1 MFCWI
6 CKPNTP
12 KKETKEEE
20 ESSTM
25 ILTLICVKPDI
36 LINNHHK
43 QSIASTTN
51 LNQKLSQITG
61 PTKQSSNQIWYIHI
75 PTIKQLDF
83 HFQTDL
89 CTHPGLL
96 SVLRWCIPT
105 SLYKQ
110 QHFHGC
116 PHWQQGRIQPAGAL
130 WISDMI
136 ETLKGK
142 DEQESPEKRF

>member
-51 LNQKLSQITG
+51 FNQKLSQITG
-61 PTKQSSNQIWYIHI
+61 PTKHMIGINQTYLQPNMIYTYSNH
-75 PTIKQLDF
+75 
-83 HFQTDL
+83 
-89 CTHPGLL
+89 
-96 SVLRWCIPT
+96 
-105 SLYKQ
+105 
-110 QHFHGC
+110 
-116 PHWQQGRIQPAGAL
+116 
-130 WISDMI
+130 
-136 ETLKGK
+136 
-142 DEQESPEKRF
+142 